1 MDRQAYPLF
10 RFFRFPW
17 FEHNVSSAN
26 IPLDAETDAILAR
39 LNLHGFSELL
49 QITANLQEFRRGQFR
64 NNFVL
69 LLGDSH
75 MLALDLHQFQI
86 KVGDAIVF
94 SALALEIYNISIIL
108 PPQLQRI

>member
-10 RFFRFPW
+10 WFIRFPR
-17 FEHNVSSAN
+17 FEHNVSGAN
-26 IPLDAETDAILAR
+26 ISLHAETDAILAR
-39 LNLHGFSELL
+39 LNLHGFPELL

-69 LLGDSH
+69 LLGNFH
-75 MLALDLHQFQI
+75 MLALDLHQFQV

-94 SALALEIYNISIIL
+94 SALALEVHDISIIL
-108 PPQLQRI
+108 PPQFQ